1 MSTIEFNEALVG
13 IQSNLYSFA
22 QNFTKN
28 REDARDLTQ
37 ETLLKAINYRTYYTP
52 NTNFKAWVFTIMRN
66 IFINQYRRN
75 SKARM
80 IFDQGD
86 EDFLMTSQK
95 SQIGSPSE
103 RLAVIEI
110 TQKIEGLNDELKIPF
125 KMHFDGFK
133 YKEIA
138 DTMDLPIG
146 TIKSRIFIARKKL
159 MEQLPDYQYLDN

>member
-13 IQSNLYSFA
+13 IQSNLFSFA

-37 ETLLKAINYRTYYTP
+37 ETLLKAISYRSYYTP

-80 IFDQGD
+80 IFDQGND
-86 EDFLMTSQK
+86 DFLMTSQR
-95 SQIGSPSE
+95 SLLGSPTE
-103 RLAVIEI
+103 RLAVKEI
-110 TQKIEGLNDELKIPF
+110 NEKIEELNEELKVPIR
-125 KMHFDGFK
+125 MHFEGFK

-138 DTMDLPIG
+138 DTMELPIG
-146 TIKSRIFIARKKL
+146 TIKSRIFIARKRL
-159 MEQLPDYQYLDN
+159 MDQLPDYQYLDN